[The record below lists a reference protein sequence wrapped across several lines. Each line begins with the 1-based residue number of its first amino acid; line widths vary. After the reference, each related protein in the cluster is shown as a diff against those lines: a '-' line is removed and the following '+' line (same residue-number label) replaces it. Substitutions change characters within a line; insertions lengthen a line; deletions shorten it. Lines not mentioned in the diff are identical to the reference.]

1 MTEFQGKAV
10 DALREYNPEALVI
23 TEESES
29 GLYRPC
35 FQVIV
40 EDITLKKEMGRRY
53 RKEETLEVTWYPP
66 EGEEPQQKEIPIQ
79 LVLQWIAKGVKT
91 EAEREKG
98 KLVVRASIS
107 QILFMDEE
115 EAALMMKLLLGLK
128 DHIGEEGEDGDLKL

>member
-128 DHIGEEGEDGDLKL
+128 DHIGEAGEDGDLKL

>member
-23 TEESES
+23 TEESEA

-66 EGEEPQQKEIPIQ
+66 EGEEPQQEEIAIQ
-79 LVLQWIAKGVKT
+79 LVLQGIAKGVKT
-91 EAEREKG
+91 EGEREEG
-98 KLVVRASIS
+98 KVVVPASR
-107 QILFMDEE
+107 
-115 EAALMMKLLLGLK
+115 
-128 DHIGEEGEDGDLKL
+128 

>member
-53 RKEETLEVTWYPP
+53 RKEETLEVSWYPP

>member
-66 EGEEPQQKEIPIQ
+66 EGEEPQQREIPIQ

>member
-10 DALREYNPEALVI
+10 DALRVYNPEALVI

-53 RKEETLEVTWYPP
+53 RKEEALEVTWYPP

>member
-10 DALREYNPEALVI
+10 DALRVYNPEALVI

-79 LVLQWIAKGVKT
+79 LVLQWIAKGIKT

>member
-10 DALREYNPEALVI
+10 EALREYNPEALII
-23 TEESES
+23 TEESEA
-29 GLYRPC
+29 GLYRSC

-40 EDITLKKEMGRRY
+40 EDITLRKEMGRRY
-53 RKEETLEVTWYPP
+53 RKEETLLITWYPP

-98 KLVVRASIS
+98 KLIVRASIS

-115 EAALMMKLLLGLK
+115 EAALMMQLLLGLR
-128 DHIGEEGEDGDLKL
+128 DHVGEEGKDGDSKL

>member
-23 TEESES
+23 TEESEA

-53 RKEETLEVTWYPP
+53 RKEETLEVSWYPP

-128 DHIGEEGEDGDLKL
+128 DHAGEEGEDGDLKL

>member
-115 EAALMMKLLLGLK
+115 EAALMMKLLLGLR

>member
-23 TEESES
+23 TEESEA

-53 RKEETLEVTWYPP
+53 R
-66 EGEEPQQKEIPIQ
+66 
-79 LVLQWIAKGVKT
+79 
-91 EAEREKG
+91 
-98 KLVVRASIS
+98 
-107 QILFMDEE
+107 
-115 EAALMMKLLLGLK
+115 
-128 DHIGEEGEDGDLKL
+128 

>member
-1 MTEFQGKAV
+1 M
-10 DALREYNPEALVI
+10 I
-23 TEESES
+23 TEESEA

-107 QILFMDEE
+107 RILFMDEE

>member
-29 GLYRPC
+29 GVYRPC

-40 EDITLKKEMGRRY
+40 EDFTLKKEMGRRY

>member
-1 MTEFQGKAV
+1 MTEFQARAVKALRDYNP
-10 DALREYNPEALVI
+10 DALIL
-23 TEESES
+23 TGESE
-29 GLYRPC
+29 GGITRPC
-35 FQVIV
+35 FQVLLDGV
-40 EDITLKKEMGRRY
+40 TLRKEMGRRY

-115 EAALMMKLLLGLK
+115 EAALMMKLLLGLR
-128 DHIGEEGEDGDLKL
+128 DDIGEEGEDGDLKL

>member
-23 TEESES
+23 TEESEA
-29 GLYRPC
+29 GFYRPC

-128 DHIGEEGEDGDLKL
+128 DHAGEEGEDGDLKL